1 MGSKVFYHKL
11 GLWAQRLIL
20 LTWFIMMGIVLSYS
34 YPFFSS
40 MHSITKISKSY
51 FEVSFDKTKG
61 VNYVMVNQRPKDWVE
76 LKDISKRL
84 QGAIISSEDG
94 KFYLHKG
101 YDVEELTDAID
112 KGLIK
117 KRKKKKLRGASTITQ
132 QLIKNLYLQNDR
144 SFWRKTKEMALT
156 LWMEDHVDKKKI
168 LETYLNV
175 IEYGEGLYGIGE
187 ASKYYFKKVPSKLT
201 ARESA
206 FLAMLLPSPKKYAVS
221 YKRKTLTAFAERSVH
236 SILFKMLQGGYIG
249 VNEYSNN
256 INTHFSWERY
266 EQASFTSDD
275 IGNL

>member
-1 MGSKVFYHKL
+1 MIKKHHLFFIGKWF
-11 GLWAQRLIL
+11 QRLIIL
-20 LTWFIMMGIVLSYS
+20 FWLGLIGILVSYS
-34 YPFFSS
+34 YPFFNS
-40 MHSITKISKSY
+40 MHGITLIPQTY
-51 FEVSFDKTKG
+51 FYVNYDKEKG
-61 VNYVMVNQRPKDWVE
+61 VEYRQVETKPEDWVE

-94 KFYLHKG
+94 KFYQHPG

-112 KGLIK
+112 KGIVK

-132 QLIKNLYLQNDR
+132 QLIKNLYFQSDR

-156 LWMEDHVDKKKI
+156 LWIEDHVDKKKI

-175 IEYGEGLYGIGE
+175 IEYGEGIYGIRK
-187 ASKYYFKKVPSKLT
+187 ASRYYFKKEPKHLN

-206 FLAMLLPSPKKYAVS
+206 FLAMLLPSPKRYAVS
-221 YKRKTLTAFAERSVH
+221 YKRRILTPFAQRSVH

-249 VNEYSNN
+249 PQEYTTNLS
-256 INTHFSWERY
+256 TPFSWERY

-275 IGNL
+275 IRNL

>member
-1 MGSKVFYHKL
+1 MNLKNYLMTIGV
-11 GLWAQRLIL
+11 WTQRLIIL
-20 LTWFIMMGIVLSYS
+20 AWLGMVGVLVCYS

-40 MHSITKISKSY
+40 MHGITKIPETY
-51 FEVSFDKTKG
+51 FKIDYDKTNG
-61 VNYVMVNQRPKDWVE
+61 VKYSQVSQKPEDWVE
-76 LKDISKRL
+76 LKNISRKL

-94 KFYLHKG
+94 KFFQHPG
-101 YDVEELTDAID
+101 YDVEELSDAID
-112 KGLIK
+112 KGIVK

-132 QLIKNLYLQNDR
+132 QLIKNLYFQNDR

-156 LWMEDHVDKKKI
+156 LWIEDHVDKKKI

-175 IEYGEGLYGIGE
+175 IEYGEGIYGIRQ
-187 ASKYYFKKVPSKLT
+187 ASRHYFKKGPDRLT

-221 YKRKTLTAFAERSVH
+221 YKRRSLTAFAQRSVH

-249 VNEYSNN
+249 VDEYTNN
-256 INTHFSWERY
+256 LNTHFSWERY